1 MQQLRLGV
9 VNFLNTTPLIEG
21 LELTDGIALVPRVPS
36 SLVGCLE
43 EGVVD
48 FALASSI
55 DYQRS
60 SHDLRI
66 LQVGLLSSDGQ
77 TSTVRLCSRKPI
89 EEVTTVHCDTDSHTS
104 VALLSIVLKDLF
116 GTDVTSIPTDI
127 SKFSDDSAQWPESIL
142 MIGDKVV
149 TNQQRYSSHVYELDL
164 GEAWK
169 RHTGLPF
176 VFAVWMGRASLDR
189 ETVRFAAI
197 TLDRQ
202 KRRNMQRL
210 EQLVSTHATD
220 RGWTSNAALAYVD
233 GTMQYSWSN
242 DHKDSLQLFFER
254 AFELGIIP
262 EVRPIKF
269 FDW

>member
-1 MQQLRLGV
+1 MQQVRLGV
-9 VNFLNTTPLIEG
+9 VSFLNTTPLIEG
-21 LELTDGIALVPRVPS
+21 LELTDGITLVPRVPS

-43 EGVVD
+43 RGVVD
-48 FALASSI
+48 FSLASSV

-60 SHDLRI
+60 SQDLRI

-89 EEVTTVHCDTDSHTS
+89 EQVTTVHCDTDSHTS
-104 VALLSIVLKDLF
+104 VALLSIMMKDLF
-116 GTDVTSIPTDI
+116 ETDVSIIPTEI
-127 SKFSDDSAQWPESIL
+127 NKLSDDPALWPESIL

-149 TNQQRYSSHVYELDL
+149 RTQPTSLLYEYELDL
-164 GEAWK
+164 GEVWK
-169 RHTGLPF
+169 MHTGLPF
-176 VFAVWMGRASLDR
+176 VFAMWMGNATLDM
-189 ETVRFAAI
+189 ETVRFAAM

-220 RGWTSNAALAYVD
+220 RGWDSTAALAYVD
-233 GTMQYSWSN
+233 GTMQYSWSKN
-242 DHKDSLQLFFER
+242 HEDSLQLFFER
-254 AFELGIIP
+254 AYELGIIR
-262 EVRPIKF
+262 EIRPIEF